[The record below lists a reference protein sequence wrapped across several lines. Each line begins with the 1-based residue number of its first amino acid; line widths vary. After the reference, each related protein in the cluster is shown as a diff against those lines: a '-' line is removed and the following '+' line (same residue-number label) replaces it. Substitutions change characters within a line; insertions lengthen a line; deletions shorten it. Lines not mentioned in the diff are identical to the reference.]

1 MGHKCQPTDKQSSLD
16 TQGYD
21 SHNYDPCSFDPH
33 PEAYCI
39 KSTLDI
45 KHITPL
51 TKCFK
56 IITYFLCA
64 RNINNEGSLRQRFD
78 RCSDVAMWLQ
88 CMHSQNAYHQDNIIL
103 TLDE

>member
-21 SHNYDPCSFDPH
+21 SHNYDPCTFDPH

-45 KHITPL
+45 KHIAPL

-56 IITYFLCA
+56 IITYFCVQGTL
-64 RNINNEGSLRQRFD
+64 IMK
-78 RCSDVAMWLQ
+78 VALDKGLID
-88 CMHSQNAYHQDNIIL
+88 AL
-103 TLDE
+103 T

>member
-21 SHNYDPCSFDPH
+21 SHNYDPCTFDPH

-39 KSTLDI
+39 KSALDI
-45 KHITPL
+45 KHIAPL

-56 IITYFLCA
+56 IITYFCVQGTLIMKVA
-64 RNINNEGSLRQRFD
+64 LDKGLI
-78 RCSDVAMWLQ
+78 DV
-88 CMHSQNAYHQDNIIL
+88 L
-103 TLDE
+103 T